1 MPCPPAGFWSW
12 APFYS
17 LFVSS
22 LRMGFDRVKGLLI
35 VFGFIFLLAIG
46 FSLLGY
52 NWFTHVDQNG
62 TIKDSPFFYVVLLVA
77 IAFIAFFLKSKS
89 QAEQG
94 GKISVPSF
102 VNVAIS
108 GVAVGGIIH
117 EIVHILLLSHPTQ
130 LRLHFGDPYAIFS
143 TCCLLPGELANEEIA
158 YAVQFLVT
166 IAWVIYFENLY
177 YNPDEKYS
185 TKKNNP
191 TSSAKNA
198 VNEEKSS
205 ARSTIKSGSILS
217 KNRTKESSREID
229 VDELQEEEDSESLDR
244 NHDAHVSDGELHSFL
259 GELEKTKVKK
269 KK

>member
-1 MPCPPAGFWSW
+1 
-12 APFYS
+12 
-17 LFVSS
+17 
-22 LRMGFDRVKGLLI
+22 MGFDRTKGLVV

-62 TIKDSPFFYVVLLVA
+62 TIKDSPFIYVVLLVA

-89 QAEQG
+89 EAEQG

-102 VNVAIS
+102 VNVAIA
-108 GVAVGGIIH
+108 GVTLGGIFH
-117 EIVHILLLSHPTQ
+117 EIVHVLLLNHPTQ
-130 LRLHFGDPYAIFS
+130 LRLHFGDTNAIFS

-177 YNPDEKYS
+177 YNPNEKYS

-198 VNEEKSS
+198 ANEEKSN
-205 ARSTIKSGSILS
+205 ARATIKSGSILS
-217 KNRTKESSREID
+217 RNRTKESSGEID
-229 VDELQEEEDSESLDR
+229 VDELQEEEENESLDK
-244 NHDAHVSDGELHSFL
+244 NHDSHVSESELRSFM